1 MQGSTPQPA
10 PPGDG
15 SAEPLDP
22 PSALYILGDSLS
34 DVGNAA
40 GAADFLLDLSI
51 YPPTVGLCNPADVLI
66 DPRPCDDLLYR
77 QGRVTDGPVA
87 VEYLAAHFELSEL
100 VPSLHFLPSRPVA
113 GTVYAVSG
121 ATARG
126 SEQSDLSFQA
136 DMLLLDH
143 LSDFPIEAVFVVAI
157 GGNDAIDALEAEL
170 EPSVDPSETSAAIVA
185 DAVTAIGENLER
197 MLDAGARRL
206 VVSNVPDLAMLPAV
220 RTRAAATGDEDAAL
234 SAAGAVTEEFN
245 SQLTALLDEIE
256 ASGRWISP
264 TPLKLMRF
272 DLRNALVE
280 ARAAIAANSGNV
292 TEACFDND
300 LYRDSPTAERA
311 FHPDCAPTDGEA
323 PRFENFLFWDDL
335 HPSGATHGLVGAA
348 LAALFPKS

>member
-1 MQGSTPQPA
+1 MQGAPPQPD
-10 PPGDG
+10 PPADG
-15 SAEPLDP
+15 PADPLDP

-51 YPPTVGLCNPADVLI
+51 YPPTLGLCNPADVFI

-77 QGRVTDGPVA
+77 QSRVTDGPVA
-87 VEYLAAHFELSEL
+87 VEYLAAHFELAEL

-126 SEQSDLSFQA
+126 SEQSDLSFQV

-143 LSDFPIEAVFVVAI
+143 LSNFPTEAVFVVAI
-157 GGNDAIDALEAEL
+157 GGNDAIDAFQAEL
-170 EPSVDPSETSAAIVA
+170 EPSVNPSETSAAIVA
-185 DAVTAIGENLER
+185 DAVTAIGENLAR
-197 MLDAGARRL
+197 LLDAGARRL
-206 VVSNVPDLAMLPAV
+206 VVSNVPELAMLPAV
-220 RTRAAATGDEDAAL
+220 RTRAVATGDEDAAL

-245 SQLTALLDEIE
+245 TQLAALLDEIE
-256 ASGRWISP
+256 ASGRWLSP
-264 TPLKLMRF
+264 TPPDLMRF
-272 DLRNALVE
+272 DLRNALLE
-280 ARAAIAANSGNV
+280 ARDAIAASGGNV

-311 FHPDCAPTDGEA
+311 FHPDCAPVEGAT
-323 PRFENFLFWDDL
+323 PRFEDFLFWDDL
-335 HPSGATHGLVGAA
+335 HPSGAAHGLVGAA
-348 LAALFPKS
+348 LAELFPES